1 MEEYS
6 DMSNEKSEVLVV
18 SSKVKN
24 YIKSTSG
31 LNTSAAIMDILTD
44 KVKELC
50 DQAIENAKNDK
61 RKTVKE
67 KDFS

>member
-1 MEEYS
+1 MS
-6 DMSNEKSEVLVV
+6 TSNEKSEVLVV

-24 YIKSTSG
+24 YIKSNGG
-31 LNTSAAIMDILTD
+31 LNTSAAVMDTLSS

-50 DQAIENAKNDK
+50 NQAIENAKNDK

-67 KDFS
+67 RDFE

>member
-1 MEEYS
+1 M
-6 DMSNEKSEVLVV
+6 DTNNEKNEVLVV

-24 YIKSTSG
+24 YIKTNSG
-31 LNTSAAIMDILTD
+31 LNSSSAIMDILSS

-67 KDFS
+67 RDF